1 VNVPLSAWFIL
12 MAGVL
17 IMLAVDLLLHKK
29 AHVISVKEAAIWSTI
44 WVSLG
49 IAVGIVIWI
58 VYGGEYGAQYLSG
71 YVIEKSLAIDNV
83 FIWGVIFT
91 YFNVPRQY
99 QHRVLFLGIIGAL
112 VFRAIFIALGV
123 VAIKQASWVLYIFG
137 AFLIYS
143 GYKMLKGADE
153 TLDPTD
159 TKVYRLFNRF
169 VPMTN
174 EFKGEK
180 FFTIENGKRLAT
192 PLLAVLVI
200 IEFMDIVFA
209 VDSIPAVFAVT
220 EEPFLV
226 FSSNALAILGLRAMY
241 FLLADLMH
249 RFIYLN
255 QGLSIVLVWVG
266 IKMIVSH
273 AFFKIPTLLSLG
285 VVVLVITISILLS
298 LRATKGEK
306 EKSDNGDADKTEV

>member
-1 VNVPLSAWFIL
+1 
-12 MAGVL
+12 
-17 IMLAVDLLLHKK
+17 
-29 AHVISVKEAAIWSTI
+29 
-44 WVSLG
+44 
-49 IAVGIVIWI
+49 
-58 VYGGEYGAQYLSG
+58 
-71 YVIEKSLAIDNV
+71 
-83 FIWGVIFT
+83 
-91 YFNVPRQY
+91 
-99 QHRVLFLGIIGAL
+99 
-112 VFRAIFIALGV
+112 
-123 VAIKQASWVLYIFG
+123 
-137 AFLIYS
+137 
-143 GYKMLKGADE
+143 
-153 TLDPTD
+153 
-159 TKVYRLFNRF
+159 
-169 VPMTN
+169 
-174 EFKGEK
+174 
-180 FFTIENGKRLAT
+180 LAT

-285 VVVLVITISILLS
+285 VVVLVITTSILLS

>member
-1 VNVPLSAWFIL
+1 MNVPLSAWFIL

-112 VFRAIFIALGV
+112 SSAQSSLHLAL
-123 VAIKQASWVLYIFG
+123 
-137 AFLIYS
+137 
-143 GYKMLKGADE
+143 
-153 TLDPTD
+153 
-159 TKVYRLFNRF
+159 
-169 VPMTN
+169 
-174 EFKGEK
+174 
-180 FFTIENGKRLAT
+180 
-192 PLLAVLVI
+192 
-200 IEFMDIVFA
+200 
-209 VDSIPAVFAVT
+209 
-220 EEPFLV
+220 
-226 FSSNALAILGLRAMY
+226 
-241 FLLADLMH
+241 
-249 RFIYLN
+249 
-255 QGLSIVLVWVG
+255 
-266 IKMIVSH
+266 
-273 AFFKIPTLLSLG
+273 LLSSRHRG
-285 VVVLVITISILLS
+285 FSISS
-298 LRATKGEK
+298 AH
-306 EKSDNGDADKTEV
+306 S